1 MDKRLLARYTFRV
14 SKRKKN
20 GTKPITS
27 AGAGPKTG
35 AAPQPSAPPRGASAR
50 PQTQGVPAPEPAPD
64 ETGLVAPWSWCFT
77 RFSSALAA
85 TLAFSPALWLALVA
99 VRSILY
105 PGNPCYWNHEMTLV
119 TAFTAAGAISLFLAR
134 LLGRLVANLSRLHPD
149 MADVLGQLRDRFH
162 DWRWLVPG
170 PFLLGALAISIRY
183 VTAREFSPFA
193 TTHVDILFSAWLLIG
208 FFFVLNATVLSGRY
222 TELVKRIAHE
232 IASGKLGRAETILLS
247 RFYLKVAVLATIHFS
262 FCVIIIY
269 TLHLLYT
276 YNGMMWPAYALLR
289 WRPGLGLAEQ
299 IALLVKDPLFI
310 EVVIFFGLL
319 GLASLAPLLYFTYP
333 QWEVHKLLDVR
344 RQRLLD
350 EARKRLDEIETRL
363 RPDSPETDFEMF
375 SRRRNIVRTIEDMP
389 TWPFSGYGTAGT
401 LLLIALPGFLVLLK
415 EVFLQAFVQL
425 LFS

>member
-1 MDKRLLARYTFRV
+1 M

-20 GTKPITS
+20 GTHPTTPANS
-27 AGAGPKTG
+27 GLKTV
-35 AAPQPSAPPRGASAR
+35 AAPQPSAPSQAASASSR
-50 PQTQGVPAPEPAPD
+50 AKGAPAPEAAPD
-64 ETGLVAPWSWCFT
+64 ETCLIAPWSWCFT

-85 TLAFSPALWLALVA
+85 TLAFSPALWLVLVA
-99 VRSILY
+99 VRSGLY
-105 PGNPCYWNHEMTLV
+105 PGDPCYWNHEMTLV

-134 LLGRLVANLSRLHPD
+134 LLGRLVANLSRMHPD
-149 MADVLGQLRDRFH
+149 MADFLGRLRDRFH

-170 PFLLGALAISIRY
+170 PLLLGALAISIRY
-183 VTAREFSPFA
+183 VTAGEFTPFA
-193 TTHVDILFSAWLLIG
+193 STHVDILFSVWLLVG
-208 FFFVLNATVLSGRY
+208 FFFVLNATVLCGRY

-247 RFYLKVAVLATIHFS
+247 RFYLNVAVLATIHFS

-269 TLHLLYT
+269 TMHLLYT

-289 WRPGLGLAEQ
+289 WRPGLGLAGQ

-344 RQRLLD
+344 RRRLLD
-350 EARKRLDEIETRL
+350 EAQKRLDEIETRL
-363 RPDSPETDFEMF
+363 RPDSPEADFETF
-375 SRRRNIVRTIEDMP
+375 SRRRLIAQAIEEMP

-401 LLLIALPGFLVLLK
+401 LLLIAMPGFLVLLK

>member
-1 MDKRLLARYTFRV
+1 MDNQQRARYTFRV

-20 GTKPITS
+20 RTHPATP
-27 AGAGPKTG
+27 AGAGPKPAPG
-35 AAPQPSAPPRGASAR
+35 PQPSAPARAASA
-50 PQTQGVPAPEPAPD
+50 PAPASD
-64 ETGLVAPWSWCFT
+64 DAGLIAPWSWCFT

-85 TLAFSPALWLALVA
+85 TLAFCPALWLALVA
-99 VRSILY
+99 ARSVLY
-105 PGNPCYWNHEMTLV
+105 PGDPCYWNHEMTLV

-134 LLGRLVANLSRLHPD
+134 LLGRLVAHLSRLHPD
-149 MADVLGQLRDRFH
+149 MADFLVQLRERFH

-170 PFLLGALAISIRY
+170 PLLLGALAISIRY
-183 VTAREFSPFA
+183 VTANEFSPFA
-193 TTHVDILFSAWLLIG
+193 STNVDILFSAWLLVG

-269 TLHLLYT
+269 TMHLLYT

-289 WRPGLGLAEQ
+289 WRPGLGLAGQ
-299 IALLVKDPLFI
+299 IALLVKDPLFV

-344 RQRLLD
+344 RRRLLD
-350 EARKRLDEIETRL
+350 EAQKRLDEIETRL
-363 RPDSPETDFEMF
+363 RPDSPETDFEVF
-375 SRRRNIVRTIEDMP
+375 SRRRRIVQTIEDMP

-401 LLLIALPGFLVLLK
+401 ILLIALPGFLVLLK
-415 EVFLQAFVQL
+415 EVFLQALVQL

>member
-1 MDKRLLARYTFRV
+1 
-14 SKRKKN
+14 
-20 GTKPITS
+20 
-27 AGAGPKTG
+27 
-35 AAPQPSAPPRGASAR
+35 
-50 PQTQGVPAPEPAPD
+50 
-64 ETGLVAPWSWCFT
+64 
-77 RFSSALAA
+77 
-85 TLAFSPALWLALVA
+85 
-99 VRSILY
+99 
-105 PGNPCYWNHEMTLV
+105 
-119 TAFTAAGAISLFLAR
+119 
-134 LLGRLVANLSRLHPD
+134 SRLHPD

-170 PFLLGALAISIRY
+170 PLLLGALAISIRY

-193 TTHVDILFSAWLLIG
+193 STHVDILFSAWLLVG

-289 WRPGLGLAEQ
+289 WRPGLGLADQ
-299 IALLVKDPLFI
+299 ITMLVKDPLFI

-344 RQRLLD
+344 RRRLLD
-350 EARKRLDEIETRL
+350 GAQKRLDEIETCL
-363 RPDSPETDFEMF
+363 RPDSAEADFELF
-375 SRRRNIVRTIEDMP
+375 SRRRNIVQTIEDMP

-401 LLLIALPGFLVLLK
+401 LMLIALPGLLVLLK